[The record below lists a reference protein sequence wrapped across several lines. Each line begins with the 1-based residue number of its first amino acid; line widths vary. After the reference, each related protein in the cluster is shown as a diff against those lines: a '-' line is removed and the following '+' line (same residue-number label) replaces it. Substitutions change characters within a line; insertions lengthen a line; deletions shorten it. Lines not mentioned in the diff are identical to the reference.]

1 MSPDEGA
8 TWTEGRLFAIGDI
21 HGCSI
26 ALRTLIDAIAPNP
39 DDTIVVL
46 GDVIDYGPDTKG
58 AIQQLLDLSGR
69 CRLILLTGNHEEML
83 FNAFSGRDD
92 RRYWESCGGIPT
104 RRNYPECGDDRLIDP
119 EHREFLK
126 KNCREYFESDR
137 FIFVHANYY
146 PNRPMHEQ
154 SGHTLRW
161 ESVDP
166 HRMAR
171 HYSGKTVVVGHTT
184 RNDGDVLDVGFL
196 VMIDTGASMG
206 GWLTALEVR
215 SGEIIQTNQQGE
227 VRRSRRSAT

>member
-1 MSPDEGA
+1 MPD
-8 TWTEGRLFAIGDI
+8 RLYAIGDI
-21 HGCSI
+21 HGCAT
-26 ALRTLIDAIAPNP
+26 ALKTLIDAIDPGE
-39 DDTIVVL
+39 DDTVVVL

-69 CRLILLTGNHEEML
+69 CRLILLIGNHEEML

-119 EHREFLK
+119 EHRDFLK
-126 KNCREYFESDR
+126 KNCRDDFETDR

-161 ESVDP
+161 EFVDP
-166 HRMAR
+166 HRMAK

-184 RNDGDVLDVGFL
+184 RNDGDVLDLGFL

-227 VRRSRRSAT
+227 LRRSRRLAT

>member
-1 MSPDEGA
+1 M
-8 TWTEGRLFAIGDI
+8 TERLYAIGDI
-21 HGCSI
+21 HGCAT
-26 ALRTLIDAIAPNP
+26 ALKALIDAIDPGQ

-58 AIQQLLDLSGR
+58 AVRQLLDLSGR
-69 CRLILLTGNHEEML
+69 CRLVLLMGNHEEML
-83 FNAFSGRDD
+83 FNASSGRDD

-104 RRNYPECGDDRLIDP
+104 RRNYPECGDDQLIDP
-119 EHREFLK
+119 EHLEFLR
-126 KNCREYFESDR
+126 KNCRDYFETDR

-146 PNRPMHEQ
+146 PNRPMPEQ

-171 HYSGKTVVVGHTT
+171 HFSGKTAVVGHTT
-184 RNDGDVLDVGFL
+184 RDDGDVLDLGFL

-227 VRRSRRSAT
+227 LRRSTRLAT